1 MDEEKELEN
10 LDDFV
15 KLSAFVDVDVGI
27 AAVKT
32 INEAMNRVMEKIGNI
47 IAPVNW
53 SLLLIDKKTEKLYF
67 KLVVG
72 KNAGKLK
79 NKRIPKEESITNKVV
94 KTGQPILIED
104 VQKDPKLSSRIDK
117 ITGFKAKSIIGAPLK
132 VNDKIIGVI
141 QLINKKNKKP
151 FSPAEV
157 KILTTIADYAAA
169 AIENVYYL
177 SSLKNMAN
185 IDSLTGVYNKSNF
198 DKQLNKE
205 IERYKRYSHGLS
217 LIIIDIDDFKKIND
231 QHGNSVGDN
240 ILKDLARILKKNTRT
255 VDIVARYG
263 GDEFVILLPHT
274 KKRDA
279 ENVCKRIMK
288 NIEQENKK
296 GKKVS
301 YTVSIT
307 LKSAEDDKI
316 SNLFPKTDKNLLK
329 KKARIESKD
338 IKNISNHFQE
348 MFKEEKKGKKKKN

>member
-1 MDEEKELEN
+1 MREKATYKMDKEKELEN

-15 KLSAFVDVDVGI
+15 ELSAFVDVEVGI
-27 AAVKT
+27 SAVKT
-32 INEAMNRVMEKIGNI
+32 INEAMNRVMEKIGKI
-47 IAPVNW
+47 FAPVNW
-53 SLLLIDKKTEKLYF
+53 ALLLIDKKTEKLYF

-72 KNAGKLK
+72 KNASKLK
-79 NKRIPKEESITNKVV
+79 NKRIPKEENITNKVV

-141 QLINKKNKKP
+141 QLINNKNMKP

-157 KILTTIADYAAA
+157 KVLTTIADYAAA

-177 SSLKNMAN
+177 SSLKNLAN

-217 LIIIDIDDFKKIND
+217 IIIIDIDDFKKIND

-240 ILKDLARILKKNTRT
+240 ILKDLARILKKNIRT
-255 VDIVARYG
+255 VDIV
-263 GDEFVILLPHT
+263 
-274 KKRDA
+274 
-279 ENVCKRIMK
+279 
-288 NIEQENKK
+288 
-296 GKKVS
+296 
-301 YTVSIT
+301 
-307 LKSAEDDKI
+307 
-316 SNLFPKTDKNLLK
+316 
-329 KKARIESKD
+329 
-338 IKNISNHFQE
+338 
-348 MFKEEKKGKKKKN
+348 

>member
-1 MDEEKELEN
+1 M
-10 LDDFV
+10 
-15 KLSAFVDVDVGI
+15 
-27 AAVKT
+27 
-32 INEAMNRVMEKIGNI
+32 
-47 IAPVNW
+47 
-53 SLLLIDKKTEKLYF
+53 
-67 KLVVG
+67 
-72 KNAGKLK
+72 
-79 NKRIPKEESITNKVV
+79 
-94 KTGQPILIED
+94 
-104 VQKDPKLSSRIDK
+104 
-117 ITGFKAKSIIGAPLK
+117 
-132 VNDKIIGVI
+132 
-141 QLINKKNKKP
+141 
-151 FSPAEV
+151 
-157 KILTTIADYAAA
+157 
-169 AIENVYYL
+169 
-177 SSLKNMAN
+177 
-185 IDSLTGVYNKSNF
+185 
-198 DKQLNKE
+198 
-205 IERYKRYSHGLS
+205 
-217 LIIIDIDDFKKIND
+217 
-231 QHGNSVGDN
+231 
-240 ILKDLARILKKNTRT
+240 KKNTRT

>member
-1 MDEEKELEN
+1 MREKATYKIDKEKELEN

-15 KLSAFVDVDVGI
+15 KLSAFVDVEVGI

-32 INEAMNRVMEKIGNI
+32 INEAMNRVMEKIGKI
-47 IAPVNW
+47 FAPVNW

-67 KLVVG
+67 KLVWG
-72 KNAGKLK
+72 KNASKLK
-79 NKRIPKEESITNKVV
+79 NKRIPKEESIANKVV
-94 KTGQPILIED
+94 ETGQPVLIED
-104 VQKDPKLSSRIDK
+104 AQKDPKLSSRIDK
-117 ITGFKAKSIIGAPLK
+117 I
-132 VNDKIIGVI
+132 IGVI
-141 QLINKKNKKP
+141 QLINKTNKKP
-151 FSPAEV
+151 FSPEDV

-169 AIENVYYL
+169 AIENVFYL
-177 SSLKNMAN
+177 SSLKNLAN

-217 LIIIDIDDFKKIND
+217 LIIIDINDFKKIND
-231 QHGNSVGDN
+231 QHGNSAGDN
-240 ILKDLARILKKNTRT
+240 ILKDLARILKKNTRI
-255 VDIVARYG
+255 VDVVARYG

-279 ENVCKRIMK
+279 EIVCKRIMK
-288 NIEQENKK
+288 NIEQKNKK

-316 SNLFPKTDKNLLK
+316 SNFFPETDKKFHK
-329 KKARIESKD
+329 KKARKESKD
-338 IKNISNHFQE
+338 IKNISKHFQQ
-348 MFKEEKKGKKKKN
+348 MFKKGKKKKN